1 MPTFHCQRPTT
12 PLPGELELPSTSK
25 EAAKPEEVPEPN
37 FLESVDLYFDQAA
50 AISHVSPDILAQIKA
65 CNTIIRVQFPLKLP
79 DGRVE
84 LVEGYRAQ
92 HSHHRLPVKGG
103 IRMAP
108 AVDAEETMALA
119 ALMTYK
125 CAVLDVPFGGAKGGI
140 KIDPKKYTMQE
151 KEAIVR
157 RYTTELVRKNFIG
170 PSIVSRLHPRP
181 LYIWA
186 SQYLDLDRDMESGVC
201 NAKMGSN
208 VATASQVVTDTYQ
221 MLRPNDLNSF
231 ACVTGKPLEEGG
243 IRGRTAAT
251 GQGVFVC
258 LREFFKSSKWMGRL
272 GMSEGISGKTFVV
285 QGFGNVGRHTIDAIV
300 GAGGRIVGLA
310 EWNGGLLAAP
320 GEALDME
327 AVKAHAA
334 RTGGS
339 VLGCAGATT
348 VSDSASILEAPCDV
362 LIPAALEGQIT
373 ARNAPR
379 IRAKVVA
386 EAANGPVTAAG
397 EAVLQAR
404 GIVVLPDL
412 LLNAGGVT
420 VSYFEW
426 LKNLNHIHFG
436 RMSRRM
442 EERGKQQLVDAL
454 EQEMAGGARFSD
466 STRQSIVRGNT
477 EEDFVW
483 SGLEEHMIEGWENVD
498 RIAEERGCS
507 FRTAAYLIAI
517 ERIARSYQV
526 SGIFP

>member
-1 MPTFHCQRPTT
+1 MAPVVQCLTPQAIMPTFQCQRPTT
-12 PLPGELELPSTSK
+12 PLPGELDLPSTSK
-25 EAAKPEEVPEPN
+25 EEAKPEEVPEPN

-170 PSIVSRLHPRP
+170 PSIDVPAP
-181 LYIWA
+181 DYGTGPQEMAWI
-186 SQYLDLDRDMESGVC
+186 
-201 NAKMGSN
+201 K
-208 VATASQVVTDTYQ
+208 DTYQ

-258 LREFFKSSKWMGRL
+258 LREFFKSAKWMGRL

-300 GAGGRIVGLA
+300 AAGGRIVGLA

-320 GEALDME
+320 GEALDMD

-339 VLGCAGATT
+339 ILGCAGATT
-348 VSDSASILEAPCDV
+348 VSDSASILEAACDV

-404 GIVVLPDL
+404 GVVVLPDL

>member
-1 MPTFHCQRPTT
+1 MAPVVQCLTPQAIMPTFHCQRPTT

-157 RYTTELVRKNFIG
+157 RYTTEL
-170 PSIVSRLHPRP
+170 
-181 LYIWA
+181 
-186 SQYLDLDRDMESGVC
+186 
-201 NAKMGSN
+201 
-208 VATASQVVTDTYQ
+208 
-221 MLRPNDLNSF
+221 
-231 ACVTGKPLEEGG
+231 GG